1 METIR
6 GYNADRSVVCVRV
19 QNTDAGHEACAVLVL
34 MSGEASFIYTPVDH
48 QAPVSNSICYLHLPS
63 GLEAPHNDIAG
74 AICKA
79 I

>member
-1 METIR
+1 
-6 GYNADRSVVCVRV
+6 
-19 QNTDAGHEACAVLVL
+19 

-48 QAPVSNSICYLHLPS
+48 QAPVSNSICYLHLPFRS

-79 I
+79 IYYIRAH